1 MEIKIN
7 YLMATS
13 INNNIRENNQE
24 NDETIIYIGEIN
36 VDDTIDDTLFK
47 SIEKCANEIFPD
59 YEEFC
64 DYKVLTKVEGEKEI
78 FGRKSYL

>member
-1 MEIKIN
+1 MTTKIN
-7 YLMATS
+7 D
-13 INNNIRENNQE
+13 NIEGNNQE
-24 NDETIIYIGEIN
+24 NDKTIIYIEKIN
-36 VDDTIDDTLFK
+36 FDDTLFK

-78 FGRKSYL
+78 FERKSYL